1 MSVRMAT
8 HAGSWY
14 SSNGQELDRQLAGW
28 LAKAGG
34 TTSGGDPLPIDRLR
48 AIIAPCPKYNT
59 PLGDLVIDQ
68 EVNKALYKTGQ
79 FEHMSQDTDE
89 DEHSI
94 EMHLP
99 YVYKV
104 FEKQMDK
111 VKIVPILVGALT
123 ESTERQFG
131 KLLAPYLGDHENL
144 FIVSSDFCHWGQRFS
159 YTYYADNNGT
169 ATQALAQAGKRISPE
184 SPKIFESI
192 EKLDREGMEKIEQQ
206 SHSAFCK
213 YLSRTKNTICGRH
226 PIGVLMAALETIKE
240 DNKTEDPYKIRFV
253 HYSQSSSA
261 ISTSDSSVSYASAF
275 VQQTQ
280 E

>member
-1 MSVRMAT
+1 MSVRKPT

-14 SSNGQELDRQLAGW
+14 SSNEQELNRQLTGW
-28 LAKAGG
+28 LTKARAV
-34 TTSGGDPLPIDRLR
+34 SSDGDSFPIEGLR
-48 AIIAPCPKYNT
+48 AIIAPT
-59 PLGDLVIDQ
+59 PLGDLIIDQ

-79 FEHMSQDTDE
+79 FEHMSHQTDE

-104 FEKQMDK
+104 FENQMDK

-131 KLLAPYLGDHENL
+131 KLLAPYLDDPENL
-144 FIVSSDFCHWGQRFS
+144 FIVSTDFCHWGQRFS

-169 ATQALAQAGKRISPE
+169 VTQALAQTGKKVSPE
-184 SPKIFESI
+184 SPKICESI
-192 EKLDREGMEKIEQQ
+192 EKLDREGMKKIEQQ

-213 YLSRTKNTICGRH
+213 YLSKTKNTICGRH
-226 PIGVLMAALETIKE
+226 PVGVLMAALEAAEENK
-240 DNKTEDPYKIRFV
+240 KTENTYKIRFI

-261 ISTSDSSVSYASAF
+261 VSTSDSSVSYASAF

-280 E
+280 K

>member
-1 MSVRMAT
+1 M
-8 HAGSWY
+8 
-14 SSNGQELDRQLAGW
+14 L
-28 LAKAGG
+28 
-34 TTSGGDPLPIDRLR
+34 IDLFT
-48 AIIAPCPKYNT
+48 Y
-59 PLGDLVIDQ
+59 L
-68 EVNKALYKTGQ
+68 
-79 FEHMSQDTDE
+79 F
-89 DEHSI
+89 
-94 EMHLP
+94 
-99 YVYKV
+99 
-104 FEKQMDK
+104 
-111 VKIVPILVGALT
+111 VP
-123 ESTERQFG
+123 R
-131 KLLAPYLGDHENL
+131 NR
-144 FIVSSDFCHWGQRFS
+144 GQRFS

-169 ATQALAQAGKRISPE
+169 VTQALAQAGKRISPE

-192 EKLDREGMEKIEQQ
+192 EKLDHEGMEKIEQQ

-240 DNKTEDPYKIRFV
+240 DNKTEDAYKIRFV